1 MLGWRFGEW
10 QGLQMHMAWL
20 CVCQLNSVTKP
31 VSSTLWPL
39 ISANAYPQRPD
50 TGIRFWRCSEPK
62 LQCNYIHTLAQQWLC
77 QQEQLLC
84 QQLCPTASATDPT
97 KDRHS
102 LSWLSTDL
110 LTKGKDP
117 ASPPKLHWSAIQY
130 QGYSNTQPKLW
141 SLSLG
146 HPLPGRVLL
155 DKRVS
160 HRNQPK
166 KALFIS
172 TIKDQ
177 EVGAEWW
184 RAVVFHPHEAVVLD
198 LKEQYY
204 SQLGNLKEE
213 LITPIA
219 GLTGTV
225 LQA

>member
-1 MLGWRFGEW
+1 M
-10 QGLQMHMAWL
+10 
-20 CVCQLNSVTKP
+20 
-31 VSSTLWPL
+31 
-39 ISANAYPQRPD
+39 
-50 TGIRFWRCSEPK
+50 
-62 LQCNYIHTLAQQWLC
+62 
-77 QQEQLLC
+77 
-84 QQLCPTASATDPT
+84 
-97 KDRHS
+97 
-102 LSWLSTDL
+102 
-110 LTKGKDP
+110 
-117 ASPPKLHWSAIQY
+117 
-130 QGYSNTQPKLW
+130 
-141 SLSLG
+141 
-146 HPLPGRVLL
+146 LL